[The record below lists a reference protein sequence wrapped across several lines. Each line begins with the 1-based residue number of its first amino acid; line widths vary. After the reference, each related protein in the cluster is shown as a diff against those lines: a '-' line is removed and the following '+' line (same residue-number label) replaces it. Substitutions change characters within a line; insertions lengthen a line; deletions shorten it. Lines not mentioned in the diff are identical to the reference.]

1 MQLHLRAPQAVQ
13 GELFPAG
20 DTQNVTRGYRGTVAS
35 KVAGITYRQLDYWA
49 RKQIVEPSITPSHGS
64 GSRRLYSFKDVVI
77 LAVSKKLLDAGI
89 NLQNVTTAI
98 GFLTQRTIE
107 QLEGITIMCDGQEVH
122 ECTTSEQMIE
132 LLQSGKA
139 IFGVSVGSLWR
150 QIKDALGHEEYV
162 CRPVR
167 MVSDR
172 LMTSRPC
179 GCGKNLK
186 RSVRSGPPVA
196 DRNCRESCKTACL
209 GWHPRRSKINGI
221 IIRGVTHARYS
232 AGLALD
238 HRRRHCSEHMFD
250 LFDSRWLFFA

>member
-13 GELFPAG
+13 GELFPAT

-49 RKQIVEPSITPSHGS
+49 RKQIVEP
-64 GSRRLYSFKDVVI
+64 
-77 LAVSKKLLDAGI
+77 
-89 NLQNVTTAI
+89 LQNVTTAI

-150 QIKDALGHEEYV
+150 QIKNALDHEEYV
-162 CRPVR
+162 DLTKLQTSTDGKRPIDDIAAMR
-167 MVSDR
+167 MRKKLEAQRKDR
-172 LMTSRPC
+172 AA
-179 GCGKNLK
+179 
-186 RSVRSGPPVA
+186 SG
-196 DRNCRESCKTACL
+196 R
-209 GWHPRRSKINGI
+209 
-221 IIRGVTHARYS
+221 
-232 AGLALD
+232 
-238 HRRRHCSEHMFD
+238 
-250 LFDSRWLFFA
+250 